1 MVIRA
6 GLAERLSGPAREQ
19 PLAGKVVMETRE
31 GSAALFVETRAP
43 GRDFVHRGYVA
54 KR

>member
-19 PLAGKVVMETRE
+19 DFAERQN
-31 GSAALFVETRAP
+31 P
-43 GRDFVHRGYVA
+43 GRLATH
-54 KR
+54 